1 MTVFLRAVIC
11 CRVTVAVLFTKN
23 IRSFFALTFVAS
35 GLFGIKFYPKFRK
48 NVFATSIFRMQFRSG
63 FRVGFVPFGWP
74 FSLPLI
80 SASQRN
86 PSRVLKFFCLSNR
99 LCFCGGMCLAMC
111 FFVVAFCYI
120 SKLFYCRLGA
130 IELLFLL
137 CVFLHRNC
145 VVFSDFFAVTN
156 TLKGKE
162 CLQTRCF
169 PTLKNKFLRVNS
181 LFCDEGL
188 V

>member
-1 MTVFLRAVIC
+1 MRAVIC

-23 IRSFFALTFVAS
+23 IRSFFALNFVAS

-48 NVFATSIFRMQFRSG
+48 NVFATRIFRMQFRSG
-63 FRVGFVPFGWP
+63 FRVGFCAVRMTFQLAVNLRIAAQSEQSLEFFLFVESIVLLWRNV
-74 FSLPLI
+74 FS
-80 SASQRN
+80 N
-86 PSRVLKFFCLSNR
+86 V
-99 LCFCGGMCLAMC
+99 

-130 IELLFLL
+130 NALLFLL

-145 VVFSDFFAVTN
+145 VVFSDFFAVAI

-162 CLQTRCF
+162 C
-169 PTLKNKFLRVNS
+169 
-181 LFCDEGL
+181 
-188 V
+188 